1 MWIIKS
7 FEELTAKELHLI
19 YKERTA
25 VFVVEQNCPYQE
37 VDDTD
42 LVSIHFFKQLDDRLL
57 AYARL
62 IPEPDSVRIGR
73 VLVPQSERTHG
84 YGQELMQIVLEYAKL
99 HFPELPIHAQAQAYL
114 QQFYASFGF
123 RPVSEIYLEDDIPH
137 IDMII
142 NPQNNQ
148 ADSTKRQEENRE

>member
-62 IPEPDSVRIGR
+62 IPEPDSVHIGR